1 MKVLKNILDW
11 LGISI
16 FLALLCVVVL
26 QIIARSVLTISIPW
40 TEELSRF
47 LFIWLTYIGAA
58 IAARKGSNIVIDM
71 LIQKIPNN
79 FRKAS
84 EIVII
89 LCSMAVVVVFLVG
102 SWNLIE
108 KTKGVYYSTMPFL
121 STGWQYA
128 APVVGF
134 GLILFYFILR
144 LVSIVTGKP
153 IATVK
158 GLDLE
163 EAGKEANE

>member
-71 LIQKIPNN
+71 LIQKIPN
-79 FRKAS
+79 
-84 EIVII
+84 
-89 LCSMAVVVVFLVG
+89 
-102 SWNLIE
+102 
-108 KTKGVYYSTMPFL
+108 
-121 STGWQYA
+121 
-128 APVVGF
+128 
-134 GLILFYFILR
+134 
-144 LVSIVTGKP
+144 
-153 IATVK
+153 
-158 GLDLE
+158 
-163 EAGKEANE
+163 

>member
-71 LIQKIPNN
+71 LIQKIPNK

-108 KTKGVYYSTMPFL
+108 KTKGSLLFHHAVLKHRLAVCRTRC
-121 STGWQYA
+121 
-128 APVVGF
+128 GF

>member
-1 MKVLKNILDW
+1 MKLLKNILDW

-16 FLALLCVVVL
+16 FLALMCVVVL
-26 QIIARSVLTISIPW
+26 QIVARSVLAISIPW
-40 TEELSRF
+40 TEELTRF

-58 IAARKGSNIVIDM
+58 VAARKGSNIVIDM
-71 LIQKIPNN
+71 LIQKIPNKI
-79 FRKAS
+79 RKAS

-89 LCSMAVVVVFLVG
+89 LSSMAVVVVFLVG

-121 STGWQYA
+121 STGCQYV

-134 GLILFYFILR
+134 VLILFYFTLR

-153 IATVK
+153 IETVK
-158 GLDLE
+158 GLDLV
-163 EAGKEANE
+163 EAGKEANG